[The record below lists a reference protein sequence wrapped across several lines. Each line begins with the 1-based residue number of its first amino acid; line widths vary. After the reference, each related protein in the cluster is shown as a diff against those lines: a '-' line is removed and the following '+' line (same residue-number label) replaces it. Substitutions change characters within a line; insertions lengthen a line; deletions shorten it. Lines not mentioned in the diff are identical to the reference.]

1 MRRVERKERRDF
13 GERES
18 ASEEN
23 LNTNLRVLSLSKEK
37 HVMEAEK
44 ATRTDDGETEM
55 MVGGEAPM
63 TKDDDGFGGGNGGV
77 PSATTKTNGKV
88 EEKKNSIHQ
97 IAPEEAPFAGGG
109 GDAAAAAARV
119 AAAMAPVTT
128 TTTTTTARE
137 QQQSQSQ
144 SQCLPIRILEDFDVR
159 EKADEKNLVAL
170 TSAMKPSDLV
180 VFGKAR
186 KVEGG
191 ENELPST
198 LLMKKLQPQLRPPH
212 PLKLVDVLDWC
223 VSYVEVEGGG
233 RILFGWSRRERGIN
247 SANRAR
253 STPQRSHRR
262 DGGQCLPACL
272 RSASKKIGSVRL
284 RRCWRR

>member
-1 MRRVERKERRDF
+1 
-13 GERES
+13 
-18 ASEEN
+18 
-23 LNTNLRVLSLSKEK
+23 
-37 HVMEAEK
+37 MEAEK

-55 MVGGEAPM
+55 VVGGEAPV
-63 TKDDDGFGGGNGGV
+63 TKVDDGFGGGNGGV
-77 PSATTKTNGKV
+77 PSATTATTNGKV

-128 TTTTTTARE
+128 TTTTTARE

-144 SQCLPIRILEDFDVR
+144 RLPIRILEDFDVR

-198 LLMKKLQPQLRPPH
+198 LLMKKATTAAEATAP
-212 PLKLVDVLDWC
+212 
-223 VSYVEVEGGG
+223 VEIGG
-233 RILFGWSRRERGIN
+233 RSRLVRIVR
-247 SANRAR
+247 R
-253 STPQRSHRR
+253 SGRRR
-262 DGGQCLPACL
+262 DVFYLVGHAE
-272 RSASKKIGSVRL
+272 SVV
-284 RRCWRR
+284 

>member
-1 MRRVERKERRDF
+1 MNK
-13 GERES
+13 
-18 ASEEN
+18 
-23 LNTNLRVLSLSKEK
+23 NLRLLSLSKDK
-37 HVMEAEK
+37 HIMEAEK
-44 ATRTDDGETEM
+44 ATQTDDGETEM
-55 MVGGEAPM
+55 VVGGEAPV

-109 GDAAAAAARV
+109 GGDAAAAAARV
-119 AAAMAPVTT
+119 AAAMATV

-137 QQQSQSQ
+137 QQQPQ

-223 VSYVEVEGGG
+223 VSYDEVEGGG
-233 RILFGWSRRERGIN
+233 TYSIWLVTPRAWYKLGQPGAKYAATFAQTRR
-247 SANRAR
+247 RAMF
-253 STPQRSHRR
+253 
-262 DGGQCLPACL
+262 
-272 RSASKKIGSVRL
+272 ASVFKKCIEEDWECSFTKVLEAMKTARAEAA
-284 RRCWRR
+284 

>member
-1 MRRVERKERRDF
+1 
-13 GERES
+13 
-18 ASEEN
+18 
-23 LNTNLRVLSLSKEK
+23 
-37 HVMEAEK
+37 MEAEK
-44 ATRTDDGETEM
+44 ATQTDDGGIEM
-55 MVGGEAPM
+55 VVGGEAPV

-109 GDAAAAAARV
+109 GGDAAAAAARV

-128 TTTTTTARE
+128 TTTTTARE
-137 QQQSQSQ
+137 QQQPQ

-198 LLMKKLQPQLRPPH
+198 LLMKKLHPQLRPPH

-223 VSYVEVEGGG
+223 VSYDEVEGGG
-233 RILFGWSRRERGIN
+233 TYSIWLVTPRAWYKLGQPGAKYAATFAQTRR
-247 SANRAR
+247 RAMFA
-253 STPQRSHRR
+253 SVFPT
-262 DGGQCLPACL
+262 
-272 RSASKKIGSVRL
+272 SASEIKTKLNSR
-284 RRCWRR
+284 